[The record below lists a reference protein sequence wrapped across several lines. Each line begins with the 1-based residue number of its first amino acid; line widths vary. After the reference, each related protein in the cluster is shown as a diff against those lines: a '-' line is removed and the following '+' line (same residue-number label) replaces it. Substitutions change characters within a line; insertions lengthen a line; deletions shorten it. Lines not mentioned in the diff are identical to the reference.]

1 MIARYFKDLSITRK
15 LVAIINIATII
26 AVSFAS
32 ILFGASEAFN
42 YRKNTVEEIAIL
54 ADVIGTNST
63 AAITFEDP
71 ALADQVLASLEAN
84 DAIVHAHIYDA
95 AGTLF
100 STYQRGN
107 RNSRGNQEVEPGIE
121 ELVAAVVATGVPV
134 EKFDGLSHLDAVRPI
149 FFDTELIGYLH
160 LRSSLGEFVATLE
173 RIGLV
178 AAGVLMLGALV
189 AYFLSFRLQTA
200 VSRPILE
207 LSELMQTVSRDQDY
221 SIRAVPSS
229 ADEIGQL
236 MGGFNDM
243 LIQINM
249 RDVQLEEAN
258 AQLKVSVEETLQA
271 MEAAK
276 SASRAK
282 SDFLARM
289 SHEIRTPM
297 NGVLGMTELLLAADL
312 KGNDRKFA
320 ETIQQSGETLLAVIN
335 DILDFSKVESGKLV
349 LEESD
354 YNVAD
359 LVEGVIDLLYTPA
372 RQKGIELIGSIDP
385 HLMPIANGDA
395 MRVRQ
400 VLMNLVGNAIKF
412 TAEGGVV
419 VSLAQR
425 QTVSGGDEFCISVK
439 DTGIGIAKDDAAI
452 LFESFA
458 QADISTTRKFG
469 GTGLGLAIAKQLVEL
484 MGGEIGV
491 ESQVGK
497 GSTFWFTLPVIPA
510 SIEAT
515 REWQEKQPF
524 PGVRALYVDP
534 KSVNREAVSKYLD
547 AWQIDTFTADSQDAA
562 LSLLSESASQDG
574 TFDLVLL
581 NLPSSPAA
589 ELVAAIRSEKNVQC
603 PAFIA
608 FEEARA
614 DEGDIADGPRNADIY
629 VSKPVRIARLHEA
642 IAKGLEGEHR
652 GDDRYSPASH
662 AVPREIVSF
671 GLKVLLV
678 EDIPINMQVARHMLK
693 GLGCEV
699 IEALNGEVALEQIR
713 LQSPDLVLMDCQ
725 MPIMDGYTAA
735 RERRKYEARNGLQ
748 RIPIVALTANAL
760 AEDRE
765 RCIDA
770 GMDDF
775 VAKPFRKEDLV
786 AVLERCGRAP
796 ETGAANDDVAATT
809 DRAADRTPDTSS
821 TIDKSALDQI
831 AELDPEQSGQLL
843 NNIIDSY
850 IENAAEL
857 MEALTA
863 AVANDDLEVAVRSAH
878 SLKSAAANVGAVRFS
893 ALCSD
898 MERHGRAG
906 DISAMAAN
914 VDVASE
920 EHDAASREL
929 ANFKT
934 EIAA

>member
-1 MIARYFKDLSITRK
+1 MISRYFMDLSITRK

-26 AVSFAS
+26 AVLFAS

-42 YRKNTVEEIAIL
+42 YRRNTVEQIATL

-71 ALADQVLASLEAN
+71 ALADQVLASLKAD
-84 DAIVHAHIYDA
+84 DAITQAHIYDSSGA
-95 AGTLF
+95 LF
-100 STYQRGN
+100 SAYHRGSDVSL
-107 RNSRGNQEVEPGIE
+107 RNHEITPAVYK
-121 ELVAAVVATGVPV
+121 LVAAVIASDIPV

-160 LRSSLGEFVATLE
+160 LRASLGEFVATLE
-173 RIGLV
+173 RIALV

-189 AYFLSFRLQTA
+189 AYFLSFRLQSA

-207 LSELMQTVSRDQDY
+207 LSQLMQTVSRDQDY
-221 SIRAVPSS
+221 SIRAVPVSK
-229 ADEIGQL
+229 DEIGQL

-297 NGVLGMTELLLAADL
+297 NGVLGMTELLLASDL
-312 KGNDRKFA
+312 TGNDKKFA

-349 LEESD
+349 LEEAD
-354 YNVAD
+354 YNLAEI
-359 LVEGVIDLLYTPA
+359 VEGVIDLLYTPA
-372 RQKGIELIGSIDP
+372 RKKGISLVGSIDP
-385 HLMPIANGDA
+385 QAMQIINGDA

-412 TAEGGVV
+412 TSEGGVV
-419 VSLAQR
+419 VALEQIE
-425 QTVSGGDEFCISVK
+425 TVAGGDEFRISVR
-439 DTGIGIAKDDAAI
+439 DTGIGVSRSDAAV

-458 QADISTTRKFG
+458 QADISTTRKYG

-484 MGGEIGV
+484 MGGKIGV
-491 ESQVGK
+491 DSEPGK
-497 GSTFWFTLPVIPA
+497 GSTFWFTLPANPA
-510 SIEAT
+510 SSDAAG
-515 REWQEKQPF
+515 EWQEQQAF
-524 PGVRALYVDP
+524 PGTRVLYVDA
-534 KSVNREAVSKYLD
+534 KKEYRDIVSGYLN
-547 AWQIDTFTADSQDAA
+547 AWQMDTHTADSQDAVMRT
-562 LSLLSESASQDG
+562 LVENDEP
-574 TFDLVLL
+574 FDLMLV
-581 NLPSSPAA
+581 NLPPGPTA
-589 ELVAAIRSEKNVQC
+589 ELVAAVRSDSTSSH
-603 PAFIA
+603 PAIIA
-608 FEEARA
+608 FDEAHA
-614 DEGDIADGPRNADIY
+614 DEGGFSSGQRNADFY
-629 VSKPVRIARLHEA
+629 VSKPVRIQKLHES
-642 IAKGLEGEHR
+642 IDSVLQGEHQAKNGR
-652 GDDRYSPASH
+652 DPALQPIDRD
-662 AVPREIVSF
+662 VISF

-699 IEALNGEVALEQIR
+699 IEAVNGEAAIEQIR
-713 LQSPDLVLMDCQ
+713 IHSPDAVLMDCQ

-735 RERRKYEARNGLQ
+735 RERRKYEAENDLP
-748 RIPIVALTANAL
+748 RIPIIALTANAL
-760 AEDRE
+760 AEDRQK
-765 RCIDA
+765 CIDA

-775 VAKPFRKEDLV
+775 VSKPFRKEDLID
-786 AVLERCGRAP
+786 VLERRGKAP
-796 ETGAANDDVAATT
+796 ESGAANDDVAEPKPP
-809 DRAADRTPDTSS
+809 AADTRQDAVPA
-821 TIDKSALDQI
+821 IDKNALDQI
-831 AELDPEQSGQLL
+831 AELDPEQNGQLL
-843 NNIIDSY
+843 NSIIDSY

-857 MEALTA
+857 METLA
-863 AVANDDLEVAVRSAH
+863 AAMANDDLEVAVRSAH

-906 DISAMAAN
+906 NISAMAAN

-920 EHDAASREL
+920 AHELAAREL
-929 ANFKT
+929 ANYKT

>member
-1 MIARYFKDLSITRK
+1 MISRYFMNLSITRK
-15 LVAIINIATII
+15 LAAIINIATII
-26 AVSFAS
+26 AVLFAS

-42 YRKNTVEEIAIL
+42 YRRNTVEQIATL

-71 ALADQVLASLEAN
+71 ELAGQVLASLEAN
-84 DAIVHAHIYDA
+84 DAIIDAHIYDA
-95 AGTLF
+95 SGTLF
-100 STYQRGN
+100 SAYVR
-107 RNSRGNQEVEPGIE
+107 PGSGGSSDEDANVRALLDAVIE
-121 ELVAAVVATGVPV
+121 SGSPV
-134 EKFDGLSHLDAVRPI
+134 ERFEGLSHLDAVRPI

-160 LRSSLGEFVATLE
+160 LRASLGEFVATLE

-189 AYFLSFRLQTA
+189 AYFLSFRLQSA
-200 VSRPILE
+200 VSGPILE
-207 LSELMQTVSRDQDY
+207 LSRLMQTVSRDQDY
-221 SIRAVPSS
+221 SVRAVPISK
-229 ADEIGQL
+229 DEIGEL

-258 AQLKVSVEETLQA
+258 AQLKVSVDETMQA

-297 NGVLGMTELLLAADL
+297 NGVLGMTELLLASKL
-312 KGNDRKFA
+312 QGNDRKFA

-349 LEESD
+349 LEEAD
-354 YNVAD
+354 YNLGD
-359 LVEGVIDLLYTPA
+359 LVEGIIDLLYTPA
-372 RQKGIELIGSIDP
+372 QQKGIGLVGFIDP
-385 HLMPIANGDA
+385 QIMPVANGDA

-412 TAEGGVV
+412 TSDGGVV
-419 VSLAQR
+419 VSLSQR
-425 QTVSGGDEFCISVK
+425 QAATGGEEFHVAVK
-439 DTGIGIAKDDAAI
+439 DTGIGIGKKDAAV
-452 LFESFA
+452 LFDSFA
-458 QADISTTRKFG
+458 QADISTTRKYG

-491 ESQVGK
+491 ESEVGR
-497 GSTFWFTLPVIPA
+497 GSTFWFTLPVVPV
-510 SIEAT
+510 SSEVNHESQD
-515 REWQEKQPF
+515 RKKF

-534 KSVNREAVSKYLD
+534 ESVNRDIIAKYLE
-547 AWQIDTFTADSQDAA
+547 AWQIDTCTADSQDAA
-562 LSLLSESASQDG
+562 LMFLAEQVSQKSS
-574 TFDLVLL
+574 FDLVLV
-581 NLPSSPAA
+581 NLPSAPGA
-589 ELVAAIRSEKNVQC
+589 ELIAAIRSEE
-603 PAFIA
+603 AFGSPGIIV
-608 FEEARA
+608 FDDSRA
-614 DEGDIADGPRNADIY
+614 DGHESDSGARNADIC
-629 VSKPVRIARLHEA
+629 VSKPVRIGKLHDSVESA
-642 IAKGLEGEHR
+642 LKGEHHDSDGR
-652 GDDRYSPASH
+652 H
-662 AVPREIVSF
+662 AALVPEPRDIVSF

-693 GLGCEV
+693 NLGCEV
-699 IEALNGEVALEQIR
+699 VEAVNGEVALEQIR
-713 LQSPDLVLMDCQ
+713 LQSPDVVLMDCQ

-735 RERRKYEARNGLQ
+735 RERREYEAENGLD
-748 RIPIVALTANAL
+748 RIPIIALTANAM
-760 AEDRE
+760 AEDRQ

-775 VAKPFRKEDLV
+775 VAKPFRKEDLIE
-786 AVLERCGRAP
+786 VLEKRGRRA
-796 ETGAANDDVAATT
+796 GSVAANDDI
-809 DRAADRTPDTSS
+809 ADASEPAGAVMRDDSP

-831 AELDPEQSGQLL
+831 AELDPEQNGQLL

-857 MEALTA
+857 MEALTV
-863 AVANDDLEVAVRSAH
+863 AVSNDDLEVAVRSAH

-906 DISAMAAN
+906 DISAMAAS
-914 VDVASE
+914 VDVASQ
-920 EHDAASREL
+920 EHDTAAREL